1 MIQKTGSHHQLT
13 LDLPLAPD
21 SNDPFFKSDSHWPFQ
36 VVVKKYHLSRYIVCR
51 FIQFDYYIWQRG
63 GKGGPNHQLNYGFWS
78 TFNRDHQDHFMLEFM
93 REIQDVACFFGGFE
107 GDFLKHMHQICGL
120 VIFPHECF
128 NQLHD
133 LLEAWKLFKKRC
145 RGSLMPRTGETS
157 GFTYRRRAAG
167 WSKMKIVTKHNPR
180 SPRPRWS
187 WSREKYR
194 SSWARDV
201 DLPNCCR
208 GWSTRFR
215 GGFPIYKK
223 GGITT
228 PHVRSWS
235 TLAQMMKVVNFKFL
249 KWNWRKIMWHHGRAG
264 VTSSNVPFL
273 PETMMVQWKMT
284 PRFFFRSWKMTK
296 KLWDAKPPKSDK

>member
-157 GFTYRRRAAG
+157 GFTYRRFAAG

-187 WSREKYR
+187 WSKEKYR
-194 SSWARDV
+194 SSWAFW
-201 DLPNCCR
+201 LLIYPMLEG

-215 GGFPIYKK
+215 GGISYLQKRWDHHSPCKELIDPGTDDESCELQVFEVKLTQNYVAPLKSRSYKLKCTFPPRNND
-223 GGITT
+223 GS
-228 PHVRSWS
+228 VE
-235 TLAQMMKVVNFKFL
+235 ND
-249 KWNWRKIMWHHGRAG
+249 
-264 VTSSNVPFL
+264 SS
-273 PETMMVQWKMT
+273 
-284 PRFFFRSWKMTK
+284 FFF
-296 KLWDAKPPKSDK
+296 